1 MLFMGREEKLLFY
14 QIGSTSMGAFL
25 IYNLPR
31 FFFNFLVEK
40 KASQYLYN
48 TWPSLVGN
56 LCSFHPKYSK
66 VQFLQEKQRKVISSP
81 NETLWNE
88 KAKQFVLIYSTH
100 FFLHLSIKSN
110 SHTIKFCQWC
120 GYWIQSLNH

>member
-1 MLFMGREEKLLFY
+1 MGHMLFMGREEKLLFY

-31 FFFNFLVEK
+31 FFLTSLW
-40 KASQYLYN
+40 KATQYLYN

-81 NETLWNE
+81 NETL
-88 KAKQFVLIYSTH
+88 
-100 FFLHLSIKSN
+100 
-110 SHTIKFCQWC
+110 
-120 GYWIQSLNH
+120 